1 MTLKTGLALF
11 LVLSAGISKNI
22 SITIY
27 NQGIGVVNEER
38 KLDLKK
44 GTNDILIENV
54 PSNIIPTSVFA
65 EIQNAQIAEQ
75 NYRYDLA
82 SFTTILNKFIGK
94 EITLI
99 SDKDK
104 PITGDL
110 ISTNSQ
116 SVVLRL
122 KDGQLFMIPD
132 FNKYTLNVGSLP
144 KGLILRP
151 TLQWNVISDKTANAN
166 LKLNYQTTGMD
177 WNAQYVGVLNK
188 EDNMLDLNAWVSVI
202 NQSGAAFE
210 NANLKLMAGEVNI
223 NRNNV
228 DLEDYQMSKSQN
240 LVLMGIKSN
249 APEFVEKEFMDFHLY
264 TLDQEV
270 NLLDKE
276 TKQITLFKKN
286 AIPVKKKYLVSNNS
300 LTENFESA
308 AIVVEF
314 KNDEKSNLGIP
325 IPAGEFKINKYDGE
339 STELVGEDKIGHKSK
354 NDLIT
359 LNIGKA
365 FDVKAKIIETNRKDF
380 KNGYTSEYTVN
391 FKNSKQV
398 DVEVEFKYNTNYGN
412 WEINNETEK
421 FTKPDSRTALFKI
434 KIAKDSEAELK
445 FKATINYR

>member
-1 MTLKTGLALF
+1 MTLKTGLALI
-11 LVLSAGISKNI
+11 LVLSTGISKNTA
-22 SITIY
+22 ITIY

-44 GTNDILIENV
+44 GANEIFIENV
-54 PSNIIPTSVFA
+54 PTNIIPTSVFA
-65 EIQNAQIAEQ
+65 EIPNAQIAEQ

-82 SFTTILNKFIGK
+82 SFATILNKFIGK

-104 PITGDL
+104 PITGEL

-116 SVVLRL
+116 SVVIRL

-132 FNKYTLNVGSLP
+132 FNKYTINVGSLP

-166 LKLNYQTTGMD
+166 LKLNYQTSGMD

-188 EDNMLDLNAWVSVI
+188 DDNMLDLNAWVSVN

-210 NANLKLMAGEVNI
+210 NANVKLMAGDVNI

-228 DLEDYQMSKSQN
+228 SDEYRSN
-240 LVLMGIKSN
+240 TNVNYLVGKAAN
-249 APEFVEKEFMDFHLY
+249 VPAFEEKEFMDFHLY

-270 NLLDKE
+270 TLLDKE

-300 LTENFESA
+300 LSAYYESV
-308 AIVVEF
+308 AIVLEF
-314 KNDEKSNLGIP
+314 KNEEKSNLGIP
-325 IPAGEFKINKYDGE
+325 IPAGEFKINKNDGE
-339 STELVGEDKIGHKSK
+339 STELVGEDRIGHKSK
-354 NDLIT
+354 NDIIT

-365 FDVKAKIIETNRKDF
+365 FDVKAKMIETNRKVF
-380 KNGYTSEYTVN
+380 ENGYTAEYTVS
-391 FKNSKQV
+391 FKNSKPV
-398 DVEVEFKYNTNYGN
+398 DVEVEFKNNFYLVN
-412 WEINNETEK
+412 WEIDNETEK

-434 KIAKDSEAELK
+434 KVAKDSEADLK
-445 FKATINYR
+445 FKVTVNYK

>member
-1 MTLKTGLALF
+1 MTLKTGLALI
-11 LVLSAGISKNI
+11 LVLSAGISKNT

-44 GTNDILIENV
+44 GANEIFIENV
-54 PSNIIPTSVFA
+54 PTNIIPTSVFA
-65 EIQNAQIAEQ
+65 EIPNAQIAEQ

-82 SFTTILNKFIGK
+82 SFATILNKFIGK

-104 PITGDL
+104 PITGEL

-116 SVVLRL
+116 SVVIRL
-122 KDGQLFMIPD
+122 KDGQLFMIPY
-132 FNKYTLNVGSLP
+132 FNKYTINVGSLP

-151 TLQWNVISDKTANAN
+151 TLQWNVISDKTAIAN
-166 LKLNYQTTGMD
+166 LKLNYQTSGMD

-188 EDNMLDLNAWVSVI
+188 DDNMIDLNAWVSVN

-210 NANLKLMAGEVNI
+210 NANVKLMAGDVHINKNEV
-223 NRNNV
+223 RY
-228 DLEDYQMSKSQN
+228 DDALAAKSYRQISN
-240 LVLMGIKSN
+240 LST
-249 APEFVEKEFMDFHLY
+249 APEFTEKEFMDFHLY

-270 NLLDKE
+270 TLMDKE

-286 AIPVKKKYLVSNNS
+286 AIPVKKKYLVSNS
-300 LTENFESA
+300 TLTQNYESV

-325 IPAGEFKINKYDGE
+325 IPAGDFKINKNDGE
-339 STELVGEDKIGHKSK
+339 STELVGEDRIGHKSK

-365 FDVKAKIIETNRKDF
+365 FDVKAKIIETSRKDF
-380 KNGYTSEYTVN
+380 KNGYTAEYTVS
-391 FKNSKQV
+391 FKNSKPV
-398 DVEVEFKYNTNYGN
+398 DVEVEFKYNMFYGN
-412 WEINNETEK
+412 WEIDNETEK

-445 FKATINYR
+445 FKATVNYK